1 MKKFSSSKIKFLLL
15 FLGIIY
21 SFFLKAQDSF
31 QRLSDQS
38 IKVIEGRVINQTCF
52 KSEKNGYIYTSNTLE
67 VLKVFKG
74 ENQETIEIITLGGT
88 IDNEDQS
95 WSHSFSLSSND
106 KGIFFLIE
114 SPMFRDTYIPVSD
127 YEGFIAFRNY
137 NGYDLMGYGFKKNY
151 KNIGKEIYNP
161 LIALHGN
168 PQILKLN
175 KHEQDLLE
183 AQFSVGST
191 DCAEYIIKNLQITQA
206 SRLQNST
213 AYYVD
218 FDIDIRS
225 LNEVFK
231 LRKSEISMEYSTS
244 LLGENIVSSNNITAT
259 LGGDFQNYAIGLLDA
274 APNKVTVDIEKILG
288 QVANEVNT
296 FQSKIYHASIYI
308 QNFDLAGVLSLTVDE
323 NFDLKTFKEEDDN
336 VVEIDCNQYNADITI
351 TIGEILAIDIT
362 SYNQTVYAGTKTLLT
377 IEGENLINLNGGTE
391 VWFYNAENADVLE
404 WVKPYAGDYKQPLSS
419 DKIEVY
425 VPSHALNALDGTNQN
440 KEYAGTG
447 KFKIV
452 HKTNDVITEES
463 TEQDITVT
471 YAVKNK
477 YYQFGSG
484 GSETQPIMLTKDNDI
499 NGYVVTYSSTFSTLQ
514 DANGFYFKDAFER
527 ALNTWCNTTNLNYV
541 IDENAL
547 QTGNYDLLIDYG
559 ATNSTTALAS
569 TLITDFYESDCAI
582 EINNGSPNHP
592 ETHEVDFIDNI
603 TMTFNSAIPLANW
616 SAEMLNTG
624 FNFSVEQAALHELG
638 HAHGI
643 LHTNHPNE
651 LMYYSAG
658 SAYEITSEASSSS
671 NYLQNHSLNH
681 SCANGAYEK
690 RTSCTTGTIEVSENV
705 KVISRYINGEIIVS
719 SSDLSIIDNIYIYSI
734 DGKLIKAVD
743 NNQVYEKRIHFRGA
757 DGIYIVS
764 YFSEYGV
771 FSDKLLITK

>member
-1 MKKFSSSKIKFLLL
+1 MKKIPNTKLVLL
-15 FLGIIY
+15 FLMVIM
-21 SFFLKAQDSF
+21 SFSLSAQESF

-38 IKVIEGRVINQTCF
+38 IKIIEGKVINQSSF

-67 VLKVFKG
+67 ILKVFKG
-74 ENQETIEIITLGGT
+74 DNQETIEIITLGGT
-88 IDNEDQS
+88 IDNQNQS
-95 WSHSFSLSSND
+95 WSHSFSLSPND

-127 YEGFIAFRNY
+127 YEGFITFRNY
-137 NGYDLMGYGFKKNY
+137 NDYDLMGYGFKKNY

-161 LIALHGN
+161 LIALHGS

-175 KHEQDLLE
+175 EHEQDLLE
-183 AQFSVGST
+183 AEFSVGST
-191 DCAEYIIKNLQITQA
+191 DCAEYIIKNLQITQ
-206 SRLQNST
+206 SNSLQNST
-213 AYYVD
+213 SYYVD

-225 LNEVFK
+225 LNEVFQ
-231 LRKSEISMEYSTS
+231 LRKSEITMEYSTS
-244 LLGENIVSSNNITAT
+244 LLGENIVASNNITAT
-259 LGGDFQNYAIGLLDA
+259 LGGDFQNYTIGLFDA
-274 APNKVTVDIEKILG
+274 APNKVTVNIEKILG
-288 QVANEVNT
+288 QVANDVNT

-323 NFDLKTFKEEDDN
+323 NFDLKTFKEEGGN
-336 VVEIDCNQYNADITI
+336 VLEIDCNQYNADITI
-351 TIGEILAIDIT
+351 TIGDILAIDIT
-362 SYNQTVYAGTKTLLT
+362 SYNQVVYAGTKTLLT
-377 IEGENLINLNGGTE
+377 IEGENLINLNGLTE
-391 VWFYNAENADVLE
+391 VWFYNAENADILE
-404 WVKPYAGDYKQPLSS
+404 WVKPYAGDYKYPLLS

-452 HKTNDVITEES
+452 HKTNDIITEES

-471 YAVKNK
+471 YAVRNK
-477 YYQFGSG
+477 YYQFGSS
-484 GSETQPIMLTKDNDI
+484 GSETQPVMLTKDNGT
-499 NGYVVTYSSTFSTLQ
+499 NGYVVTYSTAFSTLQ
-514 DANGFYFKDAFER
+514 DMNGFYFKDAFGR
-527 ALNTWCNTTNLNYV
+527 ALDTWCNTTGLNYV
-541 IDENAL
+541 VDENAL

-569 TLITDFYESDCAI
+569 TLVTDFYESDCAI
-582 EINNGSPNHP
+582 QIDNGSPNHP

-603 TMTFNSAIPLANW
+603 TMTFNSTIPLANW

-624 FNFSVEQAALHELG
+624 FNFSVEQVALHELG

-643 LHTNHPNE
+643 LHTNHLGE
-651 LMYYSAG
+651 LMYYAAG
-658 SAYEITSEASSSS
+658 SAYTITSEASSSS

-681 SCANGAYEK
+681 NCANGPYAK
-690 RTSCTTGTIEVSENV
+690 RTGCTTGVIEVAENV
-705 KVISRYINGEIIVS
+705 EINSRYANGEIIMNS
-719 SSDLSIIDNIYIYSI
+719 SYLGAINKINIYSV
-734 DGKLIKAVD
+734 DGKLIKSVP
-743 NNQVYEKRIHFRGA
+743 NNQLYEIRIPFRNA
-757 DGIYIVS
+757 DGIYIVN